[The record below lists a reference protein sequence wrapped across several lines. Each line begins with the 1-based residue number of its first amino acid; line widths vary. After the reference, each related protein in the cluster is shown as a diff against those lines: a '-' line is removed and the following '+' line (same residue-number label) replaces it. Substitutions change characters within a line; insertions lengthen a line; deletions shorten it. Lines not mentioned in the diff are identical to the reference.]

1 MMEQASAPILVAD
14 QQALGKCIAELIC
27 CPALAVDTEFM
38 RTDTFYPI
46 LGLIQIF
53 DGRHCWLIDP
63 VAIENLQPL
72 SEVFTNDAITKVFHS
87 CSEDLEVLQHAMGCL
102 PLPLF
107 DTQIAAA
114 LAGYGFSRGYAA
126 LVADMLEIHV
136 PKDETRSDWL
146 QRPLTEAQLGYAA
159 SDVYYLLPV
168 YQQLLADL
176 ERLGRTDWVVEEMQ
190 DLVTRTSMRDDS
202 SEYYRKVKGAWR
214 LSPDA
219 LLALQQLCHWRENEA
234 RARNRPRNRV
244 IPDRVLLEIAS
255 RKPRNKTTLA
265 DIEGMHP
272 GLIRR
277 YGDLL
282 LDMVK
287 TAEESVPDASLQPL
301 DAPLPKEARDLGRTM
316 KAVVSDCAE
325 SYQLPVE
332 MLARKR
338 DIEQLVRSHCETIPT
353 VLPDSLASGWRYR
366 VVGAALLK
374 AISDQPVCE

>member
-1 MMEQASAPILVAD
+1 MTEQAAAPILVAD
-14 QQALGKCIAELIC
+14 QQALGKCIAELNS

-46 LGLIQIF
+46 LGLIQIY
-53 DGRHCWLIDP
+53 DGIHCWLIDP
-63 VAIENLQPL
+63 VAIDNLQPL
-72 SEVFTNDAITKVFHS
+72 AEVFTNDAITKVFHS
-87 CSEDLEVLQHAMGCL
+87 CSEDLEVLQHVMGCL

-126 LVADMLEIHV
+126 LVADMLDVHV

-159 SDVYYLLPV
+159 SDVYHLLPV
-168 YQQLLADL
+168 YQQLLLDL
-176 ERLGRTDWVVEEMQ
+176 DRLERTDWIAEEMR
-190 DLVTRTSMRDDS
+190 DLVARANSRDDG

-214 LSPDA
+214 LSQQA
-219 LLALQQLCHWRENEA
+219 LVALQQLCLWRENEA
-234 RARNRPRNRV
+234 RRRNRPRNRV

-255 RKPRNKTTLA
+255 STPKNKAALA

-282 LDMVK
+282 LDMLK
-287 TAEESVPDASLQPL
+287 TAVQNVSEAPLKPL
-301 DAPLPKEARDLGRTM
+301 DAPLPKEARDIGKAL
-316 KAVVSDCAE
+316 KAVVTDRAE

-338 DIEQLVRSHCETIPT
+338 DIEQLVRSHCDDMPT
-353 VLPDSLASGWRYR
+353 ELPDSLAIGWRHQ

-374 AISDQPVCE
+374 AISEQPV

>member
-1 MMEQASAPILVAD
+1 MTEQAAAPILVAD
-14 QQALGKCIAELIC
+14 QQALGKCIAELNS

-46 LGLIQIF
+46 LGLIQIY
-53 DGRHCWLIDP
+53 DGNHCWLIDP
-63 VAIENLQPL
+63 VAIDNLQPL
-72 SEVFTNDAITKVFHS
+72 AEVFTNDAITKVFHS
-87 CSEDLEVLQHAMGCL
+87 CSEDLEVLQHVMGCL

-114 LAGYGFSRGYAA
+114 LAGHGFSRGYAA
-126 LVADMLEIHV
+126 LVADMLDVYV

-159 SDVYYLLPV
+159 SDVYHLLPV
-168 YQQLLADL
+168 YQQLLLDLDRL
-176 ERLGRTDWVVEEMQ
+176 ERSDWIAEEMR
-190 DLVTRTSMRDDS
+190 DLVARANSRDDG

-214 LSPDA
+214 LSQQA
-219 LLALQQLCHWRENEA
+219 LVALQQLCLWRENEA
-234 RARNRPRNRV
+234 RRRNRPRNRV

-255 RKPRNKTTLA
+255 STPKNKAALA

-282 LDMVK
+282 LDMLK
-287 TAEESVPDASLQPL
+287 TAEQNVSEAPLKPL
-301 DAPLPKEARDLGRTM
+301 DAPLPKEARDIGKAL
-316 KAVVSDCAE
+316 KAVVTDRAE
-325 SYQLPVE
+325 SYQLPAE

-338 DIEQLVRSHCETIPT
+338 DIEQLVRSHCDDMPT
-353 VLPDSLASGWRYR
+353 ELPDSLATGWRHQ

-374 AISDQPVCE
+374 AISEQPV